1 MEKVKM
7 GTQKAKELAATAKYL
22 YGGNGQ
28 KYTTALV
35 NKLAK
40 QYPEKYTAAIKKE
53 ALKDAN
59 KGFIAADCSYLV
71 CESLGISRTNSS
83 QIRKMAIKAMPII
96 KAEAKEGMALWKS
109 GHVAYIG
116 DDLKI
121 YEMKST
127 KADACISSFESRAKD
142 FLFMLVVKESYL
154 DQECQEE
161 KKVIYY
167 PATPAGWTGSSIVSA
182 LSAVGEKDTTMEHR
196 KKIAA
201 ANGVSAYSGT
211 AKQNLQLVALI
222 KAGKLIKV

>member
-7 GTQKAKELAATAKYL
+7 GTQKAKELTATCKYL

-40 QYPEKYTAAIKKE
+40 QYPGMYTAALKKE

-59 KGFIAADCSYLV
+59 KGYIAADCSYLV
-71 CESLGISRTNSS
+71 SAALGIARTNSS
-83 QIRKMAIKAMPII
+83 QIRSKAIKALPII
-96 KAEAKEGMALWKS
+96 KAEAREGMALWRD

-116 DDLKI
+116 DDLKV
-121 YEMKST
+121 YEMRST
-127 KADACISSFESRAKD
+127 KADASILPFDKRAND
-142 FLFMLVVKESYL
+142 FTYMFIVKGSYL
-154 DQECQEE
+154 DQELKEQP
-161 KKVIYY
+161 VIYY
-167 PATPAGWTGSSIVSA
+167 PATPAGWNGSSIVSA
-182 LSAVGEKDTTMEHR
+182 LAAVGEKDTGINHR

-201 ANGVSAYSGT
+201 ANGVKDYIGS

-222 KAGKLIKV
+222 KAGRLIKA